1 MITTAPELIYM
12 LKVNIG
18 IALFYAFYKLFCC
31 RDTFFQWR
39 RIALLSFLALSF
51 LYPLMDMQAWV
62 KEQPAIN
69 ELADYYALMML
80 TETNT
85 STATVVTAPV
95 AIPTPDLL
103 DIIKFVYWIGIL
115 LLSARFMIQL
125 SSIFRLVLKS
135 KSINVDQ
142 ISIRSLSEPA
152 NPFSF
157 WQWIFIYLPGL
168 KEDEKQEI
176 LTHEQTHVRQWHS
189 IDVIISEIVNIICW
203 MNPFAWLLKTEIRL
217 NLEYLADHK
226 VMESGTN
233 KKAYQ
238 YHLLGLANQN
248 RQTGLYNNFNLS
260 HLKNRIKMMNKKRTR
275 TTGHIKYAL
284 FAPLTAALRW
294 VSNIE
299 TVARTAERLIYSTE
313 ESTPRPEREEVASF
327 VNTTVQGLVTFTIT
341 VTNSEGKPQPNI
353 TLQIKPGNEV
363 KTFKTNAEGKATIE
377 VDMTTPKYVSLDVSS
392 PKSSKHQSLLL
403 SANKPNVTAIFD
415 TDDDI
420 AAYIKAGK
428 QIRIKLQISN
438 NDNQQL
444 AGVELISSSTNAKA
458 TTNAHGE
465 AQLTVGVGETIAI
478 NHKGYQEGKFTV
490 KELCPIKDMESP
502 ELVRLL
508 LVGEDPVYQIADNM
522 PEFPGGMIACL
533 QYLARNIKYPVTAQ
547 KEGAQGK
554 VIVQM
559 VIEKDGSVDHVSIVR
574 SITPELDA
582 EAARVVKSMPKW
594 KPATVKDKAVRCR
607 YTVPVTFKLQ

>member
-1 MITTAPELIYM
+1 MITTAPELIYI

-284 FAPLTAALRW
+284 FAPLTAALLL

-313 ESTPRPEREEVASF
+313 ENTPRPEREEVASF

-490 KELCPIKDMESP
+490 KELCPIKDMENP
-502 ELVRLL
+502 KLVRLL